1 LPPKFIIACFLAALI
16 ISPAAAQSPD
26 AEIRAALTQ
35 WTSDFNAGRADKVCD
50 LFAPSLRADVRGA
63 AERDFE
69 TQCQLLRKALADPER
84 TDSEAYELKE
94 ILAEGDM
101 AAVRLVW
108 TLTTRVKATG
118 QASTTRR
125 KSRGSMSLA
134 RAATA
139 AGASSASVGTSAR
152 PRPSRPVSRKRRG
165 DSLPPQTAIS
175 RTIPAT
181 CRT

>member
-1 LPPKFIIACFLAALI
+1 MPGDDIRIDVGDRRLPLKSLSAGFLLAILI
-16 ISPAAAQSPD
+16 VPPAATQSPE

-63 AERDFE
+63 AERDFD

-84 TDSEAYELKE
+84 TDSEAFELKE

-108 TLTTRVKATG
+108 TTTTRIKATG
-118 QASTTRR
+118 EVST
-125 KSRGSMSLA
+125 SVYQGLDVFGRGSDGIWRIIRYMA
-134 RAATA
+134 YE
-139 AGASSASVGTSAR
+139 R
-152 PRPSRPVSRKRRG
+152 P
-165 DSLPPQTAIS
+165 
-175 RTIPAT
+175 
-181 CRT
+181 